1 MILFI
6 MNILYLTDPVKA
18 DVLRSPGVKAGDWAK
33 YDFVAGY
40 NTSDPNPNP
49 PIPALPPD
57 YYQVEYFKLTVKA
70 VYDTVIMCQGTLHY
84 TYDLEVNFTFGI
96 DLNNPATSIPLSNGF
111 FLIAAN
117 LTTGDKLNSKPDSPV
132 INETLTL
139 PYAGKSRDVNYFVST
154 WQVPYMPVN
163 YSAVSEIQVHCDRPT
178 GLAVEIIQNVKG
190 EDAINGYVTYTF
202 VHLTIKETNLWSR
215 LSPGRRVA
223 GVKSGDWAKY
233 GVTFNVSTDDPDFPT
248 EISRQFEELEYEKL
262 EVQSVVTTNVTF
274 EMVMHYRNGTE
285 IPTNRWIDVAT
296 GEIGIGVAGSGP
308 IIAANI
314 TAGDKLYLN
323 DLSPTLNATGIGMYA
338 GSLRQINCLE
348 VSENWTY
355 VPLEQFVTLKICW
368 DQMSGVFVDINETLI
383 LKDLKRGYTT
393 TVNVEYSITETN
405 IWKPTPPIHAEV
417 GILPRILNV
426 KSEGNWIIAFIELPK
441 DCKATD
447 VDQASITIN
456 NTIHVTGKAIVL
468 GKRWLAI
475 RFNRSE
481 VISCVLDGMHS
492 RKLAIVT
499 LTITGK
505 LRDGSLFEG
514 SDHILIVRPPKR
526 GQNGI

>member
-1 MILFI
+1 
-6 MNILYLTDPVKA
+6 
-18 DVLRSPGVKAGDWAK
+18 
-33 YDFVAGY
+33 
-40 NTSDPNPNP
+40 
-49 PIPALPPD
+49 
-57 YYQVEYFKLTVKA
+57 
-70 VYDTVIMCQGTLHY
+70 
-84 TYDLEVNFTFGI
+84 
-96 DLNNPATSIPLSNGF
+96 
-111 FLIAAN
+111 
-117 LTTGDKLNSKPDSPV
+117 
-132 INETLTL
+132 
-139 PYAGKSRDVNYFVST
+139 
-154 WQVPYMPVN
+154 
-163 YSAVSEIQVHCDRPT
+163 
-178 GLAVEIIQNVKG
+178 
-190 EDAINGYVTYTF
+190 
-202 VHLTIKETNLWSR
+202 

-223 GVKSGDWAKY
+223 GVKSGDWANY